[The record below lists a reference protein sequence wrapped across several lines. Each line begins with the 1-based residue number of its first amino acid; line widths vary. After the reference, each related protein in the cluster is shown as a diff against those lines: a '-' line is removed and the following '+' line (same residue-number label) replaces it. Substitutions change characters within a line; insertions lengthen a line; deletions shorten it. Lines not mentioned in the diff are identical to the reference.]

1 MAGTGLRSLAM
12 ACDRVELKST
22 LSLQSRCWYVKITLP
37 VPRSATYGLVP
48 RLLANITR
56 FDSNLPVVD
65 FCLPGRSSVV
75 KPSGRPVA
83 NLFCLGGCILNY
95 SVYRYAPWICY
106 LVRVSLLPVFS
117 HKKNSLVFDRKRPHF
132 HETKRVR
139 QSSLSKPSTP
149 PLVRVGYYLHTAT
162 GNIGLP

>member
-22 LSLQSRCWYVKITLP
+22 LSLQSRCCYVKIALP

-65 FCLPGRSSVV
+65 FCLPGRSSAVR
-75 KPSGRPVA
+75 PSGRPVA
-83 NLFCLGGCILNY
+83 NLFCLGGCSMNS

-106 LVRVSLLPVFS
+106 LVRVGLLPVFS
-117 HKKNSLVFDRKRPHF
+117 HKKKQPRLR
-132 HETKRVR
+132 
-139 QSSLSKPSTP
+139 
-149 PLVRVGYYLHTAT
+149 
-162 GNIGLP
+162 